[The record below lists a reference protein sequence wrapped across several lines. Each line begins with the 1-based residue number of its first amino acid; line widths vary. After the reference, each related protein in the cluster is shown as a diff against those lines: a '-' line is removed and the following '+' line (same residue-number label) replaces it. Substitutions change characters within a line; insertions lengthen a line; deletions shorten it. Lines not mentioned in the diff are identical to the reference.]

1 MTRVHEPCHPW
12 TLHSLIRF
20 CNCCTVESAFR
31 FSEMMLENLPPIY
44 FTELYLSHMA
54 VRYLTIEANPIP

>member
-1 MTRVHEPCHPW
+1 
-12 TLHSLIRF
+12 
-20 CNCCTVESAFR
+20 
-31 FSEMMLENLPPIY
+31 MMLENLPPIY